1 MFPLLLIPYYLLVGA
16 AGAIFISRQTTDTNK
31 YKIIGFKSGLTLR
44 KGQNLVETHGLKVK
58 KHLPLING
66 CLCEVAT
73 DIGAYQS
80 LAQDPMVEFIEDDYE
95 GKIQVMPTL
104 SLDIKK
110 QGQEI
115 PWGVKKIGAPSV
127 WKDTGGQGV
136 RVGIIDTGI
145 DLSHPDL
152 KENIKMTGW
161 VLDCQNIIDDNG
173 HGSHVAGIIAALDND
188 IGVIG
193 VAPKVEIYAVKAFS
207 KSGRGNISDVI
218 EGLDWCVENKVQ
230 VINMSF
236 GFKNS
241 KALEKAIKEVYKRKI
256 VLVAASGNSGGDNSV
271 MYPARYPEVIAVTAS
286 NSDDKVAWFSSGGT
300 EVDVM
305 APGAGILSTY
315 KNGGY
320 KSMSGTSMACPH
332 VTAACAL
339 ILSKS
344 NLDPNGV
351 KEVLLKSCKDMGY
364 SKTKQGAGLI
374 DVSKAVKDAKA

>member
-16 AGAIFISRQTTDTNK
+16 AGALLISQQTTDTPT
-31 YKIIGFKSGLTLR
+31 YKIIGFKSGLALR
-44 KGQNLVETHGLKVK
+44 KGQYLVETHGIKVK

-66 CLCEVAT
+66 CLCEVAA
-73 DIGAYQS
+73 DISAYQN
-80 LAQDPMVEFIEDDYE
+80 LADDPMIEFIEDDSE

-110 QGQEI
+110 QGQET
-115 PWGVKKIGAPSV
+115 PWGVEKIGAPTV
-127 WKDTGGQGV
+127 WKDIRGEGV

-152 KENIKMTGW
+152 NNNIKKTGW

-173 HGSHVAGIIAALDND
+173 HGSHVAGTIAALDNE
-188 IGVIG
+188 IGVVG

-218 EGLDWCVENKVQ
+218 EGLNWCVENKVK

-236 GFKNS
+236 GFKNN
-241 KALEKAIKEVYKRKI
+241 KALEKAIKEVYKRNI
-256 VLVAASGNSGGDNSV
+256 VLVAAAGNSGGNNSV
-271 MYPARYPEVIAVTAS
+271 MYPAGYPEVIAVAAS

-300 EVDVM
+300 EVDMM

-339 ILSKS
+339 ILSKN
-344 NLDPNGV
+344 NLDPKGV
-351 KEVLLKSCKDMGY
+351 KEALIKTSKDMGY
-364 SKTKQGAGLI
+364 SKLKQGAGLI
-374 DVSKAVKDAKA
+374 DISKAIKNVKA

>member
-16 AGAIFISRQTTDTNK
+16 AGALLISQQTTDAPT
-31 YKIIGFKSGLTLR
+31 YKIIGFKSGLALR
-44 KGQNLVETHGLKVK
+44 KGQYLVETHGIKVK

-66 CLCEVAT
+66 CLCEVAA
-73 DIGAYQS
+73 DISAYQN
-80 LAQDPMVEFIEDDYE
+80 LADDPMIEFIEDDSE

-110 QGQEI
+110 QGQET
-115 PWGVKKIGAPSV
+115 PWGVEKIGAPTV
-127 WKDTGGQGV
+127 WKDIRGEGV

-152 KENIKMTGW
+152 NNNIKKTGW

-173 HGSHVAGIIAALDND
+173 HGSHVAGTIAALDNE
-188 IGVIG
+188 IGVVG

-218 EGLDWCVENKVQ
+218 EGLNWCVENKVK

-236 GFKNS
+236 GFKNN
-241 KALEKAIKEVYKRKI
+241 KALEKAIKEVYKRNI
-256 VLVAASGNSGGDNSV
+256 VLVAAAGNSGGNNSV
-271 MYPARYPEVIAVTAS
+271 MYPARYPEVIAVAAS

-300 EVDVM
+300 EVDMM

-339 ILSKS
+339 ILSKN
-344 NLDPNGV
+344 NLDPKGV
-351 KEVLLKSCKDMGY
+351 KEALIKTSKDMGY
-364 SKTKQGAGLI
+364 SKLKQGAGLI
-374 DVSKAVKDAKA
+374 DISKAIKNVKA